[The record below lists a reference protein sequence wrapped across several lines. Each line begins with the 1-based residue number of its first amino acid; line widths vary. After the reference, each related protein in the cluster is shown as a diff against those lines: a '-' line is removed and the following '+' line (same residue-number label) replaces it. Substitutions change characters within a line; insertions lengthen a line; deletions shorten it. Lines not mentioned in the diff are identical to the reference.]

1 MTIVSSSGSWNKTND
16 RRGTLR
22 LISSSGIRTRWTCF
36 MEEKKSL
43 KCTNNSQNKRNRSL
57 EVNFQWV
64 SLDISKDLKNFLRL
78 FLKLKSVTVILIN
91 DRTKYSG
98 DIQIVRAAWWDKLG
112 TQIYF
117 YNVHINQSW
126 LVAYVLIE
134 GSRLV
139 YNLLFKLTTD
149 LYRSDV
155 HLCIRS
161 SILTNTAPF
170 MGLAGTNCPSTLV
183 TWIKRSSGHR
193 KC

>member
-1 MTIVSSSGSWNKTND
+1 M
-16 RRGTLR
+16 
-22 LISSSGIRTRWTCF
+22 
-36 MEEKKSL
+36 
-43 KCTNNSQNKRNRSL
+43 
-57 EVNFQWV
+57 
-64 SLDISKDLKNFLRL
+64 SLDISKDLRNFLRL

-149 LYRSDV
+149 LY
-155 HLCIRS
+155 
-161 SILTNTAPF
+161 
-170 MGLAGTNCPSTLV
+170 
-183 TWIKRSSGHR
+183 
-193 KC
+193 